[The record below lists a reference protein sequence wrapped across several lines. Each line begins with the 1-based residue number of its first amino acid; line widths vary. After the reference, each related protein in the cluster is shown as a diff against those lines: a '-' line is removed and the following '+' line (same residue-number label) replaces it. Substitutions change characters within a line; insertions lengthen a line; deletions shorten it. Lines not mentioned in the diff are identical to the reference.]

1 MKRLACAA
9 VLAGLVA
16 GASVQGNVR
25 EVRYKDGALKV
36 RYEVTGE
43 GRPDGSYVGYH
54 RNGVVRTR
62 GLFVAGK
69 RQGLWLHVDE
79 KGYICGYEDLA
90 AGGTVHAVR
99 MR

>member
-1 MKRLACAA
+1 MRCLACAA

-16 GASVQGNVR
+16 GAWAQGNVR

-36 RYEVTGE
+36 RYEVTE
-43 GRPDGSYVGYH
+43 TGRPDGSYVGYH

-62 GLFVAGK
+62 GLFVDGK
-69 RQGLWLHVDE
+69 REGLWLHVDE
-79 KGYICGYEDLA
+79 KGYICGYEDFEA
-90 AGGTVHAVR
+90 AGTVHAVR